1 MLPPDLMQKSTV
13 LRPLRRPARDACELE
28 RWLSYRDGWL
38 SKLAAGAHFL
48 QLFDCIPGVAFFA
61 KDREGRLLFAS
72 KGLLARY
79 GMESEHEILGYKDH
93 DINPVSMADA
103 YVSDDRRLLS
113 GDAEKLERM
122 ELWWDLQGL
131 PDWHLVTKVPV
142 RDSAGEC
149 VGVAGILR
157 EPEEAERLL
166 PVFQT
171 VAKAVEVIRR
181 DYAKPLRIEEVAQA
195 CGQSIRQLQ
204 RRFQSAFGLTPQE
217 FLIKTRVLA
226 ATRLLENRGISV
238 AQVAEASGFA
248 DQNLFAQHFSRRTG
262 LSPAAYRRRLVGAP
276 VPV

>member
-1 MLPPDLMQKSTV
+1 MVPAVLMQKSSV
-13 LRPLRRPARDACELE
+13 LRPLRRSVRDARELE
-28 RWLSYRDGWL
+28 RWLSYRADWL
-38 SKLAAGAHFL
+38 SKLAPSGHFL
-48 QLFDCIPGVAFFA
+48 QLFDSIPGVAFFA
-61 KDREGRLLFAS
+61 KDRDGRLLFAS
-72 KGLLARY
+72 KWLLERY
-79 GMESEHEILGYKDH
+79 GMASELEILGYKDH
-93 DINPVSMADA
+93 DINPGSMADA
-103 YVSDDRRLLS
+103 YVSDDRMLLS
-113 GDAEKLERM
+113 GGAEKLERM

-181 DYAKPLRIEEVAQA
+181 DYAKALRIEEVAQA

-248 DQNLFAQHFSRRTG
+248 DQNLFTQHFRRRTG
-262 LSPAAYRRRLVGAP
+262 MSPAAYRRRLGGGPSVE
-276 VPV
+276 